1 MDLELN
7 SEQSLLV
14 DAVENLGARWRELPR
29 GHERDYAYF
38 ASDFHEALSE
48 AGFLRA
54 GLDMGMLE
62 AALVTIEVSRLPCV
76 TGVGASALVAAELLG
91 EVPQGPIALL
101 SNDLGRAQRLLPV
114 AAHAFAED
122 GDDAVFLDLAG
133 IEVEPVDSIYA
144 YPYGRFAGSLDLSRG
159 QRLAGAAPRL
169 RQWRRVAL
177 AAECAGGAQ
186 SAHAITL
193 DHVKQRFVF
202 GRAVGSFQA
211 VQHRLAQGHQI
222 ARAMRFLALHAAWS
236 GEAIAAHI
244 AATYAQDHVNKLA
257 FDLHQFN
264 GGMGVTNEH
273 QLHFFTYRLRA
284 LQAEV
289 GGADAAAKSVYGHHF
304 APTMH
309 VD

>member
-14 DAVENLGARWRELPR
+14 DAVESLGARWRALPHGR
-29 GHERDYAYF
+29 ERDYAYF
-38 ASDFHEALSE
+38 ANDFHEALGE

-54 GLDMGMLE
+54 GLHMGMLE
-62 AALVTIEVSRLPCV
+62 AALVTTEVSRLPCV
-76 TGVGASALVAAELLG
+76 TGVGASALVAASLLG

-101 SNDLGRAQRLLPV
+101 SNDHAKAQRLLPV

-122 GDDAVFLDLAG
+122 GEDAVFFDLAG

-144 YPYGRFAGSLDLSRG
+144 YPYGRFTGPLDLSRG
-159 QRLAGAAPRL
+159 HRIAGAAPRL

-177 AAECAGGAQ
+177 AAECAGAAQ
-186 SAHAITL
+186 RALGITL
-193 DHVKQRFVF
+193 DHVKERFVF

-211 VQHRLAQGHQI
+211 VQHRLAQCHQI
-222 ARAMRFLALHAAWS
+222 ARAIRYLTLHAARS
-236 GEAIAAHI
+236 CEAEAADI

-273 QLHFFTYRLRA
+273 PLHFFTYRLRA

-289 GGADAAAKSVYGHHF
+289 GGADYAARSVYERF
-304 APTMH
+304 FNRYTINT
-309 VD
+309 